1 LVRGRL
7 IAIFTM
13 LAFVVALPAT
23 ADAKPK
29 AKAAK
34 FGSRTL
40 KRGSHGRDV
49 RVLQDYLTQ
58 AGYRTT
64 VDGQFGYGT
73 QRTVKQWEGSAN
85 LKVDGKVTRSD
96 AKVLRSDV
104 EAAPKSLDP
113 ASTTTDDDV
122 ESPDYQP
129 PLDVTG
135 TGGAGFVQTSKAT
148 LNPDGTA
155 TPPTDAP
162 QAVIDIIEAGN
173 EIAAKPYK
181 YGGGHGK
188 WIDSG
193 YDCSGSVSYA
203 LHGAGLL
210 KKFALD
216 STGFESW
223 GAAGPGT
230 WVTIFANAG
239 HAYMT
244 VAGLRFDTSGASSR
258 KGSRWTDEMRSSKGF
273 VVRHPVGL

>member
-1 LVRGRL
+1 LIRGRL
-7 IAIFTM
+7 IAIFAM
-13 LAFVVALPAT
+13 LALVAIAVPSA
-23 ADAKPK
+23 AEAKPK
-29 AKAAK
+29 GKASK
-34 FGSRTL
+34 FGTRVL

-49 RVLQDYLTQ
+49 RVLQDYLTK

-64 VDGQFGYGT
+64 VDGQFGTGT
-73 QRTVKQWEGSAN
+73 QRRVKTWEGAAQ
-85 LKVDGKVTRSD
+85 LKVDGKVTPSD
-96 AKVLRSDV
+96 AKVLRSAVDSTPKAV
-104 EAAPKSLDP
+104 KAPG
-113 ASTTTDDDV
+113 DV

-129 PLDVTG
+129 ELDASG

-173 EIAAKPYK
+173 EIAFKPYK

-210 KKFALD
+210 KTSLD

-230 WVTIFANAG
+230 WVTIFANSG

-258 KGSRWTDEMRSSKGF
+258 KGSRWTDDMRSDDGF
-273 VVRHPVGL
+273 VVRHPAGL